1 MNTEKMPPAVIFCGG
16 MGTRL
21 REVTELLPKPM
32 VQIGE
37 QPILWHIMKCYAAF
51 GVKRFILCLGYKRE
65 AFIDYFTDYQKRRS
79 DFTIKLGS
87 PSEIKYL
94 DLCEDEA
101 DWEVTFANTGLHS
114 MTGCRLARIEKYL
127 PEGEEDFFLTY
138 GDGLSD
144 VNIKELYEFH
154 KKQNAMLTLT
164 AVHPA
169 GRFGEVCLEEDK
181 VIHFSEK
188 PLQHQTGYVSGG
200 FMVLKKSFIR
210 KYTRNEEDLIFE
222 HSPMQNAAEDGVVA
236 AFRHKGFWQCMD
248 NPREYAF
255 LNELWE
261 QEKAPWTKYWKK

>member
-1 MNTEKMPPAVIFCGG
+1 MSDIKMPPAVIFCGG

-21 REVTELLPKPM
+21 REITEIAPKPM

-65 AFIDYFTDYQKRRS
+65 VFTDYFINYRQRRN
-79 DFTIKLGS
+79 DFTLTLGDPAS
-87 PSEIKYL
+87 IRYL
-94 DLCEDEA
+94 NVSEDEA
-101 DWEVTFANTGLHS
+101 DWQVTCANTGLHS

-127 PEGEEDFFLTY
+127 PPEEDDFFLTY

-144 VNIKELYEFH
+144 VNIAQLYEFH
-154 KKQNAMLTLT
+154 KQQKSLLTLT

-169 GRFGEVCLEEDK
+169 GRFGEVRLDGDK
-181 VIHFSEK
+181 VADFSEK
-188 PLQHQTGYVSGG
+188 PLQHQSGFVSGG

-210 KYTRNEEDLIFE
+210 KYTEDRENLIFE
-222 HSPMQNAAEDGVVA
+222 DEPMQNAAVDGVVS

-248 NPREYAF
+248 NPREYHY

-261 QEKAPWTKYWKK
+261 KGDAPWTKYWK